1 MIQKPAA
8 KATTLGVDLSTNPRL
23 TALCVIDWSD
33 TGPGR
38 VQVLQVGASDDDIHR
53 FAQSAGQIGI
63 DAPFGWP
70 RPWAAAV
77 TVHRPGNPFGAE
89 GTSAELTMRYTD
101 KWITANV
108 GIRPLPVA
116 ANLIGATAIRCARV
130 VAALGRT
137 VDTGEPGPT
146 GSVSEV
152 YPAAALKRWKQSWS
166 LYKGKR
172 YGEARVALIAALEKA
187 GLPVQLAAPD
197 RELLAASDDAL
208 DALVAS
214 LVARAIVT
222 GLTDNCPP
230 DAAEV
235 ARQEGWIRV
244 PAVGTSLRDLE
255 RSSQAAGSS

>member
-1 MIQKPAA
+1 MIAERPGN
-8 KATTLGVDLSTNPRL
+8 ATTLGIDLSTNPKL
-23 TALCVIDWSD
+23 TALCLLDWSNI
-33 TGPGR
+33 GPAQIGA
-38 VQVLQVGASDDDIHR
+38 LQVGASNEEIYR
-53 FAQSAGQIGI
+53 LAVGVGQIGI

-77 TVHRPGNPFGAE
+77 AEHRPGTSFGAE
-89 GTSAELTMRYTD
+89 GTSAELTLRYTD

-130 VAALGRT
+130 VGATGRP

-152 YPAAALKRWKQSWS
+152 YPAAALKRWGQSWS

-172 YGEARVALIAALEKA
+172 YREARVALVAALEEA
-187 GLPVQLAAPD
+187 GLPVQLTAPD
-197 RELLAASDDAL
+197 RGVLAASDDAL

-214 LVARAIVT
+214 LVARAIAIS
-222 GLTDNCPP
+222 LTDDCPA
-230 DAAEV
+230 DAAEL

-255 RSSQAAGSS
+255 RQ